1 MDNKRENQVINTR
14 TTAPLSS
21 HSSFPDLM
29 TEDQLIEFL
38 QIPYVSKSTDYS
50 NVVKNLIRFRDLPR
64 VKICNKLLYP
74 RQAVLKWV
82 ENETIPK

>member
-1 MDNKRENQVINTR
+1 MNENQNKILADR
-14 TTAPLSS
+14 TPI
-21 HSSFPDLM
+21 PDLL
-29 TEDQLIEFL
+29 TEQELVQFL
-38 QIPYVSKSTDYS
+38 RIPYVSKSTDYS